1 MSELV
6 ADVRNA
12 INEIRTALSQYRS
25 QIDKLLQGN
34 ITINFNLKPAYKLV
48 IALLLAFLFGI
59 ILALIYN
66 RTRCPSPLAIFILM
80 ALVAIFI
87 YWIL

>member
-6 ADVRNA
+6 ADARQALND
-12 INEIRTALSQYRS
+12 IRATLSQYRS
-25 QIDKLLQGN
+25 QIDRLLQGN
-34 ITINFNLKPAYKLV
+34 ISVKLDLRPAQKLV
-48 IALLLAFLFGI
+48 IALFLAFLFGI

-66 RTRCPSPLAIFILM
+66 RTRCPSPLAIFILII
-80 ALVAIFI
+80 LVAIFI